1 MTHALI
7 IGALIALV
15 VIVTPY
21 IIHRLA
27 PALIAKI
34 EAEGGLEG
42 SEQ

>member
-1 MTHALI
+1 MTTTLI
-7 IGALIALV
+7 IGALIAASV
-15 VIVTPY
+15 S
-21 IIHRLA
+21 IIHHIA